1 MKKENKKCTTCKK
14 KTTTPKRK
22 RRTKA
27 QIEADNKAKEE
38 LGKLDTSELD
48 NLVEA
53 LKTIETVHIKQY
65 STIKP
70 LSKVFYDKLALFFKD
85 GSPSRIKH
93 SDQVNIIN
101 IFNIT
106 FSQRRALSRCIPCVR
121 PVIDALFELYNI
133 YNTNVDLNKI
143 K

>member
-1 MKKENKKCTTCKK
+1 MKKENKKCTTCKPARK
-14 KTTTPKRK
+14 K

-27 QIEADNKAKEE
+27 QIEADKKVKEE
-38 LGKLDTSELD
+38 LGKIDTSELND
-48 NLVEA
+48 LVEA

-70 LSKVFYDKLALFFKD
+70 LTKTFYDKLVEFFKD
-85 GSPSRIKH
+85 GQVTRIKH

-101 IFNIT
+101 IFNTT
-106 FSQRRALSRCIPCVR
+106 FSQRRSLSQCIPCVR
-121 PVIDALFELYNI
+121 PVIDSLFELYNI
-133 YNTNVDLNKI
+133 YKTNVVLDKI